1 MIYILFLALAIA
13 FALNSWLLK
22 NNREITDI
30 HTKLLKILQTSEKFQ
45 DKEIIQ
51 ILGKLE
57 KLEKSCS
64 WTNAKNSQNADKGS
78 SPNMANKIEWA
89 KRIVFLEKK
98 IIEMRTNFCLQNRR
112 IDKIFLEKFSQDDF
126 TEFEKKFALEIEKF
140 RSNFEKITKAQ
151 ARRIWI
157 IERKVGIAKKI
168 ELPNN
173 ENIF

>member
-64 WTNAKNSQNADKGS
+64 
-78 SPNMANKIEWA
+78 
-89 KRIVFLEKK
+89 
-98 IIEMRTNFCLQNRR
+98 
-112 IDKIFLEKFSQDDF
+112 
-126 TEFEKKFALEIEKF
+126 
-140 RSNFEKITKAQ
+140 
-151 ARRIWI
+151 
-157 IERKVGIAKKI
+157 
-168 ELPNN
+168 
-173 ENIF
+173 